1 MDSVILILCYVAI
14 SIIFMKY
21 LTDIW
26 DEIVT
31 WCHGGVDPTPTPEPE
46 PEVETITYGLLYNWP
61 AATDER
67 NICAAG
73 CHVPTSSDFT
83 TLLTY
88 AGASA
93 KETLRESGL
102 VYWSDPNAG
111 TNTLAFNMRGAG
123 GRYDKNGS
131 ESPFFGLHEFCYFYC
146 SDLDG
151 SSNPYSLQYYKGD
164 DLLSVIA
171 ADYPGSDGDDTKNCG
186 LSLRLVKD
194 STTLTHGQTGTYT
207 GNDGKVYRT
216 ICIGTQEWL
225 ADNLA
230 ETKYR
235 DGSDIPIVT
244 DNAAWA
250 ALTTGARCAYDNDI
264 NNV

>member
-31 WCHGGVDPTPTPEPE
+31 WCYGGVEPG
-46 PEVETITYGLLYNWP
+46 PGIETITYGLLYNWY
-61 AATDER
+61 AAADER

-73 CHVPTSSDFT
+73 WHIPTNEEWNALLAYLGADAGGKMKEAQVMYWNNPNTGATNEVWFNGKGAGYRGVSDGLAIYTDLKKVLFAWSVDEIDIDIA
-83 TLLTY
+83 Y
-88 AGASA
+88 ALSIGNYLDA
-93 KETLRESGL
+93 TSGL
-102 VYWSDPNAG
+102 ETD
-111 TNTLAFNMRGAG
+111 
-123 GRYDKNGS
+123 
-131 ESPFFGLHEFCYFYC
+131 
-146 SDLDG
+146 
-151 SSNPYSLQYYKGD
+151 YKYIG
-164 DLLSVIA
+164 
-171 ADYPGSDGDDTKNCG
+171 Y
-186 LSLRLVKD
+186 SLRLIKD
-194 STTLTHGQTGTYT
+194 STTLTHGQTGTMT

-216 ICIGTQEWL
+216 ICIGTQEWV

-235 DGSDIPIVT
+235 DGSDIPNVT

-250 ALTTGARCAYDNDI
+250 ALTTGARCAYNNDN